1 MPILSVLLL
10 CAVLYLGGPAARA
23 QDESADS
30 ASATVTVPAAEWE
43 TLKARLDALEIEV
56 QDLKAAQAQPG
67 AVPVP
72 SPTPSGT
79 EAEVAPPEE
88 TPAAQPPAAGGK
100 FLALPDISLIVQA
113 KGLASSDT
121 RDEQRNRIRLSE
133 AEIGIQG
140 YVYPNVKADAFLT
153 TSPEENAPMG
163 VEEAYL
169 TYLGLHKGLNL
180 YVGEKHV
187 AFGRTNLLHN
197 HSWLYVSPP
206 LVLRNLAAEES
217 LSGEGVEASYLLPT
231 KGDLFAQLDLGT
243 WTGQGP
249 GEATRFPDTLVG
261 PGAGFSDRFNTAR
274 LWASRPLGESN
285 ELELGTSYARG
296 PAEGFANPGSGHADL
311 RGLDL
316 TYRHFGEGTSR
327 LLLRGEGIWRHEG
340 DGFTGSTAHGYYL
353 FGNYRKTK
361 DSSLGLLW
369 DWSEFSQAPDFH
381 ESALS
386 LILTKQFSEQY
397 YLRLQGTHGSRP
409 GDNSYDELLLQWVW
423 GVGPHTHNL
432 E

>member
-1 MPILSVLLL
+1 V
-10 CAVLYLGGPAARA
+10 AQA
-23 QDESADS
+23 QDQTTGSE
-30 ASATVTVPAAEWE
+30 ATVTVPAAEWE
-43 TLKARLDALEIEV
+43 AMKARLDALERELR
-56 QDLKAAQAQPG
+56 DLKAGQAQAQP
-67 AVPVP
+67 APAP
-72 SPTPSGT
+72 APPGT
-79 EAEVAPPEE
+79 EAEVAPPAE

-121 RDEQRNRIRLSE
+121 RDDARSRIRLSE

-153 TSPEENAPMG
+153 TSPAENAPMG

-169 TYLGLHKGLNL
+169 TYLGLPKGLNL

-197 HSWLYVSPP
+197 HSWLYVNPP
-206 LVLRNLAAEES
+206 LVLRNLVAEES
-217 LSGEGVEASYLLPT
+217 LAGEGVGASYLLPT

-243 WTGQGP
+243 WTGAGP
-249 GEATRFPDTLVG
+249 GEATELPDILVG
-261 PGAGFSDRFNTAR
+261 PGAGFADRFNTAR
-274 LWASRPLGESN
+274 LWVGRPVGESN
-285 ELELGTSYARG
+285 EIEAGGSYARG
-296 PAEGFANPGSGHADL
+296 PADGFAVEGSGHATL
-311 RGLDL
+311 TGLDL
-316 TYRHFGEGTSR
+316 TYRHFGESTSR
-327 LLLRGEGIWRHEG
+327 LLLRGEGVWRHEETDAG
-340 DGFTGSTAHGYYL
+340 ESTASGYYL
-353 FGNYRKTK
+353 FGNYRPDKYK
-361 DSSLGLLW
+361 SVGLLW
-369 DWSEFSQAPDFH
+369 DWSEFPQAPDQH
-381 ESALS
+381 ESAAS

-409 GDNSYDELLLQWVW
+409 GDNSYNELWLQWVW